1 MQTQRESKETTAN
14 AASLSPPRS
23 RLAWTDFHIV
33 LTIARHGSVAKACV
47 ALGMTHS
54 TLLRRLDLVES
65 RLKTRLFNRVR
76 GRYTLTQAGEQIV
89 DAASAFEPVALAAE
103 TRVRGQDLRPR
114 GNVRVAAASIVIE
127 HLLPGVLVQFASAF
141 PEVRIELTA
150 SREHVSLS
158 RREADVAIRVADR
171 IPAWL
176 VGRKLADLRFKIYG
190 WRQGRAKTT
199 LHSIAD
205 LVAQQRWISF
215 ERDARELKFD
225 RWLAA
230 RVPDACV
237 ALRVD
242 NFSHALTMVQAGLG
256 IALLPAFLEARLP
269 ELRAL
274 TAPIDELQTPLWLIT
289 HPELKDTMRIRVL
302 LRAFGPALAHA
313 AQAAQDASGAD

>member
-1 MQTQRESKETTAN
+1 M
-14 AASLSPPRS
+14 
-23 RLAWTDFHIV
+23 

-65 RLKTRLFNRVR
+65 RLKTRLFDRVR

-127 HLLPGVLVQFASAF
+127 HLLPGVLVQFASSF

-171 IPAWL
+171 IP
-176 VGRKLADLRFKIYG
+176 IG
-190 WRQGRAKTT
+190 WSDGNLPTCGSRSTAGGKVERRRRCTASRIWS
-199 LHSIAD
+199 HSSAGS
-205 LVAQQRWISF
+205 ASS
-215 ERDARELKFD
+215 EM
-225 RWLAA
+225 
-230 RVPDACV
+230 PG
-237 ALRVD
+237 
-242 NFSHALTMVQAGLG
+242 SSSSTAGLPHAYLMLAWHCG
-256 IALLPAFLEARLP
+256 STTSA
-269 ELRAL
+269 
-274 TAPIDELQTPLWLIT
+274 
-289 HPELKDTMRIRVL
+289 MRSPWSRPVS
-302 LRAFGPALAHA
+302 ASPCCPPSWSPVCPNSGP
-313 AQAAQDASGAD
+313 